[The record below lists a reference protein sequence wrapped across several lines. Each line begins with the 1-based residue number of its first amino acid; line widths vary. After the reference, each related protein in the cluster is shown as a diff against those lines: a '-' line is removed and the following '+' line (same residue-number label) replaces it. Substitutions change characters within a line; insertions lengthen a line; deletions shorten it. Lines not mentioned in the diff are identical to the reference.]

1 MNKIFY
7 ASLAPLLLAA
17 CGDNTESSQTA
28 NADNNTGS
36 SESGNVMQTDGSGQ
50 STATNAVS
58 GEATPTSAVGYAT
71 KAAAS
76 DLFEIESSKA
86 VLASTTDAGTKKFAQ
101 MMLEHHTQST
111 AKIMA
116 AAKATKLTLTP
127 ARLEPMQQQ
136 MLNEIKSADAAGVDR
151 VYIKHQATAHQ
162 AALALHQGYAR
173 NGDTDAFKK
182 AAGEITPVVQKHI
195 AELDKMAS
203 M

>member
-1 MNKIFY
+1 M
-7 ASLAPLLLAA
+7 LA
-17 CGDNTESSQTA
+17 
-28 NADNNTGS
+28 
-36 SESGNVMQTDGSGQ
+36 DGSGQ

-58 GEATPTSAVGYAT
+58 GEATPTDAVGCAT
-71 KAAAS
+71 RAAAS

-101 MMLEHHTQST
+101 MILDHHTQST

-116 AAKATKLTLTP
+116 AAKAAKLTLTP

-136 MLNEIKSADAAGVDR
+136 MLNEVKSADAAGVDR

-173 NGDTDAFKK
+173 NGDADAFKK
-182 AAGEITPVVQKHI
+182 AAGEIAPVVQKHI